1 MTAGVVIA
9 VLGMVAMCTGGRIT
23 SNRIRQHHG
32 SDIFRSKA
40 ATHAT
45 AGTGVVP
52 RWVSSLTLAG
62 WAGLIVGVIVV
73 IASAFG

>member
-1 MTAGVVIA
+1 MA
-9 VLGMVAMCTGGRIT
+9 VLGLVAMFTGGRIT
-23 SNRIRQHHG
+23 SNRIRQQHG
-32 SDIFRSKA
+32 SDIFRSRA

-62 WAGLIVGVIVV
+62 WACLIVGVIVV
-73 IASAFG
+73 IANALG